1 MATKKTAVIPEEEIL
16 AAATEENINE
26 HSLHQ
31 TETEPEPD
39 RVLSAEGAPGDA
51 DLIDIC
57 QTDSESANPEGMP
70 IEDAA
75 RNTPEAP
82 VSQTG
87 SGTELP
93 GEFPAGSD
101 ELTAPEA
108 PVSQTDSDL
117 EEKRPE
123 ESPPARR
130 TRKPRAKKSESDTA
144 AAEPPGDASD
154 GVEAPEKKRRGRAA
168 ARPASP
174 VVSIDER
181 PSVETEADKARN
193 DLLDLVESLKTKR
206 ILTGT
211 IQGIER
217 PADHPSRSLAVIYH
231 GDIKVIIPAEE
242 AVEPPEDFR
251 GRLPEDVLHYMVTK
265 RLGAEVDYIIK
276 GIDAKAGVAVGSR
289 LEAMSAKRRAYYFGT
304 DRDGNNLLYEGICA
318 EARVV
323 SVIRAGIFVDL
334 FGIDVYIPLREL
346 SYVRL
351 TDAMGYYEPG
361 DRVLVKVTQL
371 NRDDPDDIRVAASVK
386 QVAAN
391 PVDKA
396 LEKIEVN
403 SNYAGTVTLTD
414 STGIFVRLD
423 MGAECRC
430 RFPYRARPPKGAR
443 VVVKIAG
450 VDMEQK
456 TVWGNITYVT
466 IPK

>member
-1 MATKKTAVIPEEEIL
+1 MST
-16 AAATEENINE
+16 TEN
-26 HSLHQ
+26 SLPPDDMPV
-31 TETEPEPD
+31 TPNSEP
-39 RVLSAEGAPGDA
+39 
-51 DLIDIC
+51 
-57 QTDSESANPEGMP
+57 
-70 IEDAA
+70 
-75 RNTPEAP
+75 
-82 VSQTG
+82 
-87 SGTELP
+87 
-93 GEFPAGSD
+93 
-101 ELTAPEA
+101 
-108 PVSQTDSDL
+108 SQTDSVL
-117 EEKRPE
+117 KVPPRHQASTGEIAGNPE
-123 ESPPARR
+123 GSN
-130 TRKPRAKKSESDTA
+130 
-144 AAEPPGDASD
+144 
-154 GVEAPEKKRRGRAA
+154 EAPHSTISPRQ
-168 ARPASP
+168 ARQRLNVP
-174 VVSIDER
+174 
-181 PSVETEADKARN
+181 
-193 DLLDLVESLKTKR
+193 
-206 ILTGT
+206 
-211 IQGIER
+211 
-217 PADHPSRSLAVIYH
+217 
-231 GDIKVIIPAEE
+231 IP
-242 AVEPPEDFR
+242 
-251 GRLPEDVLHYMVTK
+251 Y
-265 RLGAEVDYIIK
+265 
-276 GIDAKAGVAVGSR
+276 
-289 LEAMSAKRRAYYFGT
+289 
-304 DRDGNNLLYEGICA
+304 
-318 EARVV
+318 
-323 SVIRAGIFVDL
+323 GIFVDL

>member
-1 MATKKTAVIPEEEIL
+1 MST
-16 AAATEENINE
+16 TEN
-26 HSLHQ
+26 SLPPDDMPV
-31 TETEPEPD
+31 TPNSEP
-39 RVLSAEGAPGDA
+39 
-51 DLIDIC
+51 
-57 QTDSESANPEGMP
+57 
-70 IEDAA
+70 
-75 RNTPEAP
+75 
-82 VSQTG
+82 
-87 SGTELP
+87 
-93 GEFPAGSD
+93 
-101 ELTAPEA
+101 
-108 PVSQTDSDL
+108 SQTDSVL
-117 EEKRPE
+117 KVPPRHQASTGEIAGNPE
-123 ESPPARR
+123 GSN
-130 TRKPRAKKSESDTA
+130 
-144 AAEPPGDASD
+144 
-154 GVEAPEKKRRGRAA
+154 EAPHSTISPRQ
-168 ARPASP
+168 ARQRLNVPMPNMEVLA
-174 VVSIDER
+174 IDDALGIQ
-181 PSVETEADKARN
+181 TEIDKAR
-193 DLLDLVESLKTKR
+193 DKFLDPVESLKTGR
-206 ILTGT
+206 YLTDK
-211 IQGIER
+211 IQGVEKHSGLGDPR
-217 PADHPSRSLAVIYH
+217 AVIFH
-231 GDIKVIIPAEE
+231 GDYKVIIMASMIVDLPK
-242 AVEPPEDFR
+242 DLR
-251 GRLPEDVLHYMVTK
+251 GQDPYEVYHYLLTK
-265 RLGAEVDYIIK
+265 RLGSEIDYVVK
-276 GIDAKAGVAVGSR
+276 GIDRNTGLAVGSR
-289 LEAMSAKRRAYYFGT
+289 KDAMATKRRHYYLNQT
-304 DRDGNNLLYEGICA
+304 RDGTYRIYEGLCC
-318 EARVV
+318 EARVM
-323 SVIRAGIFVDL
+323 SVIPYGIFVDL